1 MQEKVNLRVD
11 WATHEASKYA
21 CNNWHYSESIPKSK
35 LVKCGVWEDEKFI
48 GVVIFSYGANALLM
62 SPYNLTM
69 DKGCELTRIAL
80 TKHKSSVSQIMSL
93 AIKKLKIFCPKLEL
107 IVSYADLDQNHLGII
122 YQATNWIYE
131 GTTMENK
138 HSAYII
144 KGKKIHNKTVGDFV
158 NKRGKICN
166 KENIKLLYKTNDVK
180 KFYSKGK
187 HKYLMPLTKYRRKQI
202 KHLSKVYPKANKL
215 GDG

>member
-107 IVSYADLDQNHLGII
+107 IV
-122 YQATNWIYE
+122 
-131 GTTMENK
+131 
-138 HSAYII
+138 
-144 KGKKIHNKTVGDFV
+144 
-158 NKRGKICN
+158 C
-166 KENIKLLYKTNDVK
+166 
-180 KFYSKGK
+180 
-187 HKYLMPLTKYRRKQI
+187 
-202 KHLSKVYPKANKL
+202 
-215 GDG
+215 